1 MESIVDIELL
11 KNIVDYGIIGL
22 LGFMSF
28 LSFWLYIER
37 LLFYKNI
44 DIKNYS
50 KKEQLEIDLTNNI
63 SIISSFGS
71 NAPYIGLLGT
81 VFGIIV
87 TFYTMGQG
95 DQIDV
100 KTIMS
105 SLALALK
112 ATAMGLVVAI
122 PSMMFYNHLG
132 RRIEVLVSLWE
143 LEQKENFES

>member
-11 KNIVDYGIIGL
+11 KNIVDYGVIGL

-50 KKEQLEIDLTNNI
+50 QKEQLEIDLTNNI

-81 VFGIIV
+81 VFGIII
-87 TFYTMGQG
+87 TFYTMGQSG
-95 DQIDV
+95 DIDV

-105 SLALALK
+105 SLGLALK

-122 PSMMFYNHLG
+122 PAIMFYNHLT
-132 RRIEVLVSLWE
+132 RKIEVKLALWDME
-143 LEQKENFES
+143 FKSAA

>member
-1 MESIVDIELL
+1 MEMIVNIELL

-28 LSFWLYIER
+28 LSFWFYIER
-37 LLFYKNI
+37 LLFYKSIN
-44 DIKNYS
+44 IKNYS

-63 SIISSFGS
+63 AIISSFGS

-81 VFGIIV
+81 VFGIII
-87 TFYTMGQG
+87 TFYSMGQSG
-95 DQIDV
+95 DIDV

-105 SLALALK
+105 SLGLALK

-122 PSMMFYNHLG
+122 PAIMFYNHLV
-132 RRIEVLVSLWE
+132 RKIEVQLALWDME
-143 LEQKENFES
+143 YKIAA